1 LENIVE
7 ALAESPQTVPSLANG
22 PFPLYVAKRCEVVT
36 AKNRAQ
42 EIATEIDEL
51 REQMAVVMLIGE
63 DVDVNEVMTDTT
75 DQIKTLQE
83 ELDRQVI

>member
-1 LENIVE
+1 MF
-7 ALAESPQTVPSLANG
+7 A
-22 PFPLYVAKRCEVVT
+22 AKRCEVVT